1 MAQYAGVREVGR
13 FYGGVTM
20 SLRPIGYFRLCQRRA
35 RVRGVFASLSN
46 RGFTIVELLVTL
58 SIVTILMGVLLPGL
72 GSARNGARRTQC
84 SSNLRQIGVG
94 LYLYALH
101 NEEQLPA
108 TIFDDDETPS
118 PHEMMAL
125 TTGIDATAS
134 MGHWDG
140 LGRLVGDSKMY
151 TDSTTVLYCPCHH
164 GDHCEHVY
172 EGEIRRDSPHRI
184 YCNYHFVGDNDHRK
198 DTMRRLW
205 QCGSD
210 VLVTDGM
217 RTASDIN
224 HESGA
229 NRLRADGSVSYWADT
244 SFLLQ
249 ATFTQTATDA
259 APTQDSYDRIWDE
272 LSKFEH

>member
-1 MAQYAGVREVGR
+1 
-13 FYGGVTM
+13 M
-20 SLRPIGYFRLCQRRA
+20 SLRPIGHFRFCQSRA
-35 RVRGVFASLSN
+35 RVRGVFPSLAN

-72 GSARNGARRTQC
+72 GSARVAAHRTEC
-84 SSNLRQIGVG
+84 ASNLRQIGVA

-101 NEEQLPA
+101 NEENLPA
-108 TIFDDDETPS
+108 TIFDDGETAKPQ
-118 PHEMMAL
+118 EMMAL
-125 TTGIDATAS
+125 TTGVDATANS
-134 MGHWDG
+134 GNWDG
-140 LGRLVGDSKMY
+140 LGRLIGDSKMY
-151 TDSTTVLYCPCHH
+151 TDSASVLYCPCHH

-172 EGEIRRDSPHRI
+172 EGEIRRVSQHRI
-184 YCNYHFVGDNDHRK
+184 YGNYHFIGDHDHRK
-198 DTMRRLW
+198 ETARRLW

-224 HESGA
+224 HERGA

-244 SFLLQ
+244 AFLLES
-249 ATFTQTATDA
+249 TFIQTATDA